1 MSIVSLTVSTLLG
14 ATPNTLQGTG
24 AIISQGGTSLAAG
37 AYSLLTQKSDLTPLL
52 APPLTLSSLT
62 WSAGTVT
69 ATGAVNIPGL
79 TTGDSFATTIANASP
94 TGFNGTFLATV
105 TGPATFTYALAV
117 NPGAETTP
125 GTYTPP
131 SQVMLSLAVTDY
143 YAQGASK
150 AVYVLELGPSDAS
163 TGPTALGTFISINA
177 TSQVFYAYLV
187 PKIWDGSANFLS
199 LANQF
204 KTDTSRTYFF
214 VTTTSGTYAAYA
226 GIKSIQS
233 WVEAPGVY
241 LTEFDAAEAF
251 QAFLSYAPSST
262 NQLTPFA
269 YKYLNDATPYPLL
282 GNSALLATLTAA
294 NVNYVATAAEGGF
307 PTQAMVSNGTMM
319 DGNDASWWYAID
331 DLAINAQRTAA
342 GVVIQGSNNSITP
355 LWYSQAGI
363 NTLQDSEYQ
372 LLVNSVAYALSQGS
386 VTRTNLD
393 QQTFVNN
400 LNDGDYVGQNVVN
413 AVPYITYIEA
423 NPGLYAANT
432 YGGITI
438 AFWAPQLFRH
448 IIIAV
453 LVSNQ
458 TVSG

>member
-24 AIISQGGTSLAAG
+24 AIISQGGTSLASG
-37 AYSLLTQKSDLTPLL
+37 AYSLLTQESDLTPLI

-69 ATGAVNIPGL
+69 ATAAANIPGL
-79 TTGDSFATTIANASP
+79 TTGDTFETTIANASP
-94 TGFNGTFLATV
+94 VGFNGTVIAAV
-105 TGPATFTYALAV
+105 TGPATFTYALAG
-117 NPGAETTP
+117 NPGSETAA

-131 SQVMLSLAVTDY
+131 SQVLLQLAVTDFF
-143 YAQGASK
+143 AQGTSK
-150 AVYVLELGPSDAS
+150 GVYVLELGPSDAS
-163 TGPTALGTFISINA
+163 TGPTALGTFIAVNA
-177 TSQVFYAYLV
+177 TSQVFYVYLI
-187 PKIWDGSANFLS
+187 PKTWDGSANFIA

-204 KTDTSRTYFF
+204 NTDTSKTYFW
-214 VTTTSGTYAAYA
+214 TTTTTGTYSAYA
-226 GIKSIQS
+226 GIKSIQT

-269 YKYLNDATPYPLL
+269 YKYLNDATPYPVL
-282 GNSALLATLTAA
+282 GNSALLATLTSA

-307 PTQAMVSNGTMM
+307 PTQSMVSAGTLM

-331 DLAINAQRTAA
+331 NLAINAQQTAA
-342 GVVIQGSNNSITP
+342 NVVIQGSNNSLAP

-386 VTRTNLD
+386 VTRTSLD

-400 LNDGDYVGQNVVN
+400 LNDGDYVGQNVIN
-413 AVPYITYIEA
+413 AVPYITYITQ
-423 NPGLYAANT
+423 NPSLYAANT

-438 AFWAPQLFRH
+438 AFWAPQFFRH
-448 IIIAV
+448 ILIAV
-453 LVSNQ
+453 LVSNN
-458 TVSG
+458 TVAG